1 MKLLVTTD
9 GSARSLVALP
19 HAASLARATGSTITL
34 VRVLD
39 QFMDLGKH
47 LAVKLD
53 DAAALATAE
62 WEASLAA
69 ALRSAGVE
77 GDLLVAKKVHGEETW
92 DTILRAASEQGA
104 SLIAMDSRGTGAIR
118 HALLGSVAMGLL
130 GRTKLPVMVTG
141 PRIQPTV
148 NPTASPA
155 DGYHVVATS
164 DGSPA
169 SLAVLRAL
177 RPLAESTG
185 LTVTLLRLCWPAARH
200 SAEDCAAQLRS
211 FRSELP
217 ASARVTEVVREMTL
231 TDGAAPA
238 IVAVAGELGASAIA
252 IATHGHSAAYH
263 LFGGSTALGVV
274 SQSSVPVI
282 LARSLKPG

>member
-1 MKLLVTTD
+1 MKILVTTD
-9 GSARSLVALP
+9 GSPRSLTAVP
-19 HAASLARATGSTITL
+19 HAAALARATGSTLTL

-39 QFMDLGKH
+39 QLMDLGDH

-53 DAAALATAE
+53 DAVARATAD
-62 WEASLAA
+62 WEARLAA
-69 ALRSAGVE
+69 ALQSAGVE
-77 GDLLVAKKVHGEETW
+77 GDAVVVKKEPREDTW
-92 DTILRAASEQGA
+92 RTIIRAADDQGA
-104 SLIAMDSRGTGAIR
+104 TLIAMDSRGAGAVR
-118 HALLGSVAMGLL
+118 HALMGSVSMGIL
-130 GRTKLPVMVTG
+130 GHTSLPVMITG
-141 PRIQPTV
+141 PSIQPM
-148 NPTASPA
+148 ASQA
-155 DGYHVVATS
+155 NGYHIVATS

-177 RPLAESTG
+177 RPLAESANVN
-185 LTVTLLRLCWPAARH
+185 VTLLRLCWPGASH
-200 SAEDCAAQLRS
+200 SSEDCAAQLRS
-211 FRSELP
+211 FRAELP
-217 ASARVTEVVREMTL
+217 DSARVTEVVREMTL

-274 SQSSVPVI
+274 SQSPVPVI

>member
-1 MKLLVTTD
+1 MKILVTTD
-9 GSARSLVALP
+9 GSPRSLTALP
-19 HAASLARATGSTITL
+19 HAAALARAAGSTLTL
-34 VRVLD
+34 LRVLD
-39 QFMDLGKH
+39 QLMDLGDH
-47 LAVKLD
+47 FAVKLD
-53 DAAALATAE
+53 DAVERATAE

-69 ALRSAGVE
+69 ALQSAGVE
-77 GDLLVAKKVHGEETW
+77 GDSVVVKKEPREDTW
-92 DTILRAASEQGA
+92 RTIIRAADDQGA
-104 SLIAMDSRGTGAIR
+104 SLIAMDSRGAGAIR
-118 HALLGSVAMGLL
+118 HALMGSVSMGIL
-130 GRTKLPVMVTG
+130 GHTTLPIMITG
-141 PRIQPTV
+141 PKIQPT
-148 NPTASPA
+148 ASQTN
-155 DGYHVVATS
+155 GYHIVATS

-177 RPLAESTG
+177 RPLAET
-185 LTVTLLRLCWPAARH
+185 TNVNITLLRLCWPAARH

-217 ASARVTEVVREMTL
+217 ASARVTEEVREMTL

-274 SQSSVPVI
+274 SQSPVPVI

>member
-19 HAASLARATGSTITL
+19 HAATLARATGSTLTL

-104 SLIAMDSRGTGAIR
+104 SLIAMDSRGVGAIR

-130 GRTKLPVMVTG
+130 GRTELPVMVTG
-141 PRIQPTV
+141 PRIQPT
-148 NPTASPA
+148 ASPA
-155 DGYHVVATS
+155 HDYHVVATS

-185 LTVTLLRLCWPAARH
+185 LRVTLLRLCWPAARH

-217 ASARVTEVVREMTL
+217 ASARVTEEVREMTL

-252 IATHGHSAAYH
+252 LATHGHSAAYH

-274 SQSSVPVI
+274 SQSPVPVI